1 MTTGEC
7 GALSF
12 TFRVDLRGV
21 VDLLSHHLYA
31 TPRVYVR
38 ELLQNAV
45 DAITARRLD
54 DPRAPGEIRF
64 EPAELT
70 GDGTLRV
77 HDTGVGL
84 TETQVHELLATIGR
98 SSKRDELGFARHEFL
113 GQFGIGLLSCFM
125 VADEIRVVTRHGDQP
140 TVAWTGHSDG
150 RYAVEL
156 PAEQRATPG
165 TTVTLVPRRGE
176 EHWLTGKTVR
186 ELATLYGSM
195 LPVGVLVGDEPVTA
209 GLPPWERDP
218 AEPTG
223 ARRARLIAYAQEAF
237 GFVPFD
243 IVELAAPEAGV
254 RGVAFIL
261 PAPSNPAT
269 RVAHRVYL
277 KQMLL
282 SEGVEGLLPPWA
294 FFVRCVVDT
303 TELRPT
309 ASREALYDDGL
320 LEQVRETLGDG
331 LRGWLARLATTDPV
345 RLRDFLG
352 IHHLGVKALAV
363 HDDEMLRLVYDWWP
377 FETNVGPHTL
387 AEFHDTYAVV
397 RYTASVDEF
406 RQMAAVAAAQRIP
419 LVNAGY
425 VFEAE
430 LLSRLSAAVPGVT
443 VESLSPADLTLRLER
458 LPPGDEEAVRPF
470 RALAQRVLDAHGV
483 EVIVRSFDPASL
495 PALYLLD
502 GDTALQGDLR
512 RVQAESD
519 ELWSSLF
526 DAFTG
531 GHDERPQ
538 LVFNHRNP
546 LARQAMNAGDPE
558 LTTFAVEGL
567 YTQALLLARQP
578 LSPAATAAFNQSF
591 LGLLTRAMGHG
602 A

>member
-1 MTTGEC
+1 V
-7 GALSF
+7 SF

-45 DAITARRLD
+45 DAITARRLGD
-54 DPRAPGEIRF
+54 ARAAGAVRF

-98 SSKRDELGFARHEFL
+98 SSKRDDLGFARHEFL

-140 TVAWTGHSDG
+140 TVVWTGHSDG
-150 RYAVEL
+150 RYSVEL
-156 PAEQRATPG
+156 PERQRAEPG
-165 TTVTLVPRRGE
+165 TTVTLVPRPGE
-176 EHWLTGKTVR
+176 EHWLAGRTVR

-195 LPVGVLVGDEPVTA
+195 LPVEVRVGDEPVT
-209 GLPPWERDP
+209 GDLPPWERDP
-218 AEPTG
+218 AESP
-223 ARRARLIAYAQEAF
+223 AERWARLTAYAQEAF

-243 IVELAAPEAGV
+243 VIDLAAPEAGV
-254 RGVAFIL
+254 RGVAFVL
-261 PAPSNPAT
+261 PAPANPAV

-309 ASREALYDDGL
+309 ASREALYDDEL
-320 LEQVRETLGDG
+320 LDQVRATLGDG
-331 LRGWLARLATTDPV
+331 LRGWLARLGASDPV
-345 RLRDFLG
+345 RLRKFLE

-363 HDDEMLRLVYDWWP
+363 HDDEMLRLLYEWWP
-377 FETNVGPHTL
+377 FETNVGHLTL
-387 AEFHDTYAVV
+387 AEFLDRYGVV
-397 RYTASVDEF
+397 RYTTSVDEF
-406 RQMAAVAAAQRIP
+406 RQMGAVAAAQQIP
-419 LVNAGY
+419 LVDAGY
-425 VFEAE
+425 VYEAE
-430 LLSRLSAAVPGVT
+430 LLSRLSAAVPGVA
-443 VESLSPADLTLRLER
+443 VEQLTPADLTVRLDR
-458 LPPGDEEAVRPF
+458 LAPGEEEALRPF
-470 RALAQRVLDAHGV
+470 QALAQRVLDRQGV
-483 EVIVRSFDPASL
+483 EVVIRSFDPAGL

-502 GDTALQGDLR
+502 GEVALQGDLR
-512 RVQAESD
+512 RARDRSD

-526 DAFTG
+526 DAFTSG
-531 GHDERPQ
+531 PVQRPQ
-538 LVFNHRNP
+538 LVLNHRNP
-546 LARQAMNAGDPE
+546 LARQAMTTGDEE
-558 LTTFAVEGL
+558 LTTYAIEGL
-567 YTQALLLARQP
+567 HTQALLLARQP
-578 LSPAATAAFNQSF
+578 LTPAATASFNQSF
-591 LGLLTRAMGHG
+591 LGLLTRAMGG
-602 A
+602 RP

>member
-1 MTTGEC
+1 M
-7 GALSF
+7 SY

-45 DAITARRLD
+45 DAITARRLGD
-54 DPRAPGEIRF
+54 ARAPGEIWF
-64 EPAELT
+64 EPAEQT
-70 GDGTLRV
+70 GDGTMRV

-84 TETQVHELLATIGR
+84 TEAQVHELLATIGR
-98 SSKRDELGFARHEFL
+98 SSKRDDLGFARHEFL

-125 VADEIRVVTRHGDQP
+125 VADAIRVVTRHGDQP
-140 TVAWTGHSDG
+140 TVLWTGHSDG
-150 RYAVEL
+150 RYTVEL
-156 PAEQRATPG
+156 PERQRDEPG

-176 EHWLTGKTVR
+176 EHWLTDRTVR

-195 LPVGVLVGDEPVTA
+195 LPIGVRVGDDPVTA
-209 GLPPWERDP
+209 GLPPWERNP
-218 AEPTG
+218 AESPS
-223 ARRARLIAYAQEAF
+223 ARRARLTAYAQEAF

-243 IVELAAPEAGV
+243 MIELAAPEAGV
-254 RGVAFIL
+254 RGMAFVL
-261 PAPSNPAT
+261 PAPANPAV

-320 LEQVRETLGDG
+320 LEQTRATLGDG
-331 LRGWLARLATTDPV
+331 LRGWLARLGTQDPA
-345 RLRDFLG
+345 RLREFLR

-377 FETNVGPHTL
+377 FETNVGPITL
-387 AEFHDTYAVV
+387 AEFHDRYAVV

-406 RQMAAVAAAQRIP
+406 RQMSAVAAAQQIP
-419 LVNAGY
+419 LVDAGY
-425 VFEAE
+425 VYDAE
-430 LLSRLSAAVPGVT
+430 LLSRLSAVVPDAAVELLT
-443 VESLSPADLTLRLER
+443 PADLSLRLDS
-458 LPPGDEEAVRPF
+458 LAPDDEAAVRPF
-470 RALAQRVLDAHGV
+470 QALAQRILDRQGV
-483 EVIVRSFDPASL
+483 EVVVRSFDPASL
-495 PALYLLD
+495 PALYLID
-502 GDTALQGDLR
+502 GDAALQGDLR
-512 RVQAESD
+512 RMQADSD

-526 DAFTG
+526 DAFTTG
-531 GHDERPQ
+531 REQRPQ
-538 LVFNHRNP
+538 LVINHRNP
-546 LARQAMNAGDPE
+546 LARQAMNTGDEE
-558 LTTFAVEGL
+558 LTTFTIEGL

-578 LSPAATAAFNQSF
+578 LTPSATAAFNQSF
-591 LGLLTRAMGHG
+591 LGLLTRAMGSRS
-602 A
+602 